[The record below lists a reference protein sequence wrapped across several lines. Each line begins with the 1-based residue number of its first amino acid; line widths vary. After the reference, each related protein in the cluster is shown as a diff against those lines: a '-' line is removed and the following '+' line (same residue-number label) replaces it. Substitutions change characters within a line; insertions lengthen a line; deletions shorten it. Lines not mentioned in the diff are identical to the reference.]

1 MEKNDAMY
9 AQLVLLLDIY
19 ERNKKDSAVKYDYIY
34 NSGAVDALKKLK
46 EKYDKLYEKEDS
58 L

>member
-19 ERNKKDSAVKYDYIY
+19 EKNKKDSAVKYDYIY

-46 EKYDKLYEKEDS
+46 EKYDK
-58 L
+58 